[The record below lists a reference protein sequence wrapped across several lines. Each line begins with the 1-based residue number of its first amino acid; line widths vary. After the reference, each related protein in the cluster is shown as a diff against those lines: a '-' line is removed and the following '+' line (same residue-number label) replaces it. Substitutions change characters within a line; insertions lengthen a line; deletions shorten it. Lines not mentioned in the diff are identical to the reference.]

1 MIFRQNS
8 RRFFGRLSAWLL
20 IFSLLS
26 PVTLFAQ
33 TTKVPDDVRKIYKKM
48 SNGQELTPAEQKR
61 IEEFQAGKSE
71 AELERIAEELEK
83 DADFRKEV
91 DAAKKESEESEEEPL
106 PQPNPK
112 VNLARETAPVEAGFL
127 VLVKAVQSESGAK
140 IKETEKAEIDKA
152 VSQLKNAAQISNLG
166 MIYLMSDKPEE
177 VSKAVYLAA
186 TSVIKDPKDAAD
198 ISNLGVAL
206 KNNEDYARSL
216 KVLLYADKLQTNSP
230 VILSNLGWTLAY
242 LGDFPTAKMRFNA
255 ALAFK
260 KDYPNALEGLGIL
273 AQAEKDFRT
282 ADKYLRANLL
292 RRFSPAGAKAIKKN
306 DEAKRSEKTRQE
318 AEEIKNDPNTYNPK
332 PVPPGAPVNPESVDG
347 ARWSDAIWSPFDK
360 PSQTFERLPVPDFIN
375 GDIETAHR
383 EGKNDKD
390 YYLARR
396 AVVSQ
401 ESAAFTRAMQSLP
414 DDVLRPQPRVEGNS
428 IVFPRSYEKEFYA
441 LRDLENVFYRRSA
454 IRFQNFDKQRNYIF
468 ALSQDWNGAWTKGIS
483 GAEVCRRH
491 LRYSLGNH
499 ATYYQNWQEFY
510 QKSLDD
516 MDKFY
521 RASAFWI
528 QRIVN
533 PQLREYANL
542 RRDVIIR
549 LHYHHLLASWGS
561 WSSFIRTTP
570 CEQVDNP
577 QSRWTVEQL
586 VAKNGKLKIFAE
598 PNGDCHVPTGNV
610 DAGFIALDADC
621 EKLKITF
628 GAGAKISL
636 ERKFGEKEADDV
648 TTFRIAGG
656 ISKSLDIN
664 LKGETIGSIEGKAE
678 GSYFIQAQNGRVIDH
693 GAEGTIGVEGKI
705 GDADVAEIVINAGL
719 DGRITAQSGAKVSAK
734 ETSVEIGGKGIDY
747 INDNQPIGIK

>member
-1 MIFRQNS
+1 MIFKQNF
-8 RRFFGRLSAWLL
+8 RRFSWQFSIWLL
-20 IFSLLS
+20 IFSFLS
-26 PVTLFAQ
+26 PLFVFAQ
-33 TTKVPDDVRKIYKKM
+33 TTKVPEEVKKIYKKM
-48 SNGQELTPAEQKR
+48 SSGQELTPAEQKR
-61 IEEFQAGKSE
+61 IEEFQSGKSE

-83 DADFRKEV
+83 DADFRKDV
-91 DAAKKESEESEEEPL
+91 DAAKKAAEESEEEPL
-106 PQPNPK
+106 PKPNPS
-112 VNLARETAPVEAGFL
+112 VNLAREIAPSEAGFL
-127 VLVKAVQSESGAK
+127 ILVKAVQSESAAK
-140 IKETEKAEIDKA
+140 IKEAEKAEIDKT

-186 TSVIKDPKDAAD
+186 TSVIKDLKDAGN

-206 KNNEDYARSL
+206 KNGEDYDRSL

-230 VILSNLGWTLAY
+230 VILSNLGWTIAY

-273 AQAEKDFRT
+273 AQAEKDFRA

-292 RRFSPAGAKAIKKN
+292 RRFSPASAKAIKKN
-306 DEAKRSEKTRQE
+306 EEAKQSEKTRQE

-332 PVPPGAPVNPESVDG
+332 PVPPGAPVNPDSVDG

-360 PSQTFERLPVPDFIN
+360 PSRTFERLPVPDFIN
-375 GDIETAHR
+375 GDIEIAHR
-383 EGKNDKD
+383 EGRNDKD

-414 DDVLRPQPRVEGNS
+414 DDALRPQPRAEGNS

-441 LRDLENVFYRRSA
+441 LRDLENIFYRRSA

-468 ALSQDWNGAWTKGIS
+468 ALSGDWNGAWTKGLS

-491 LRYSLGNH
+491 VRYSLGNH

-521 RASAFWI
+521 RVSAFWI

-542 RRDVIIR
+542 RRDVIVR

-570 CEQVDNP
+570 CEEVDNP
-577 QSRWTVEQL
+577 QARWTVEQL
-586 VAKNGKLKIFAE
+586 VAKNGKLKTFPE

-636 ERKFGEKEADDV
+636 ERKFGEREADDV
-648 TTFRIAGG
+648 TTFRITGG

-664 LKGETIGSIEGKAE
+664 LKGETIGSVEGKAE

-734 ETSVEIGGKGIDY
+734 EASVEIGGKGIDY
-747 INDNQPIGIK
+747 INDNQPISVK